1 MNWQNAIIP
10 VLEYLKSNEA
20 SDVPDDKASE
30 VVESL
35 INLSE
40 SSICDRCL
48 GNVVEQLEDHE
59 DWADV
64 VSSYDRAIE
73 ALKNSLK
80 NP

>member
-35 INLSE
+35 MNLSE
-40 SSICDRCL
+40 SSLCDKCL
-48 GNVVEQLEDHE
+48 ADVVEQLEDYK
-59 DWADV
+59 DWEDV

-73 ALKNSLK
+73 SLKNSLK